1 MTLPEKGNPAMNRWN
16 IMLIDHDQLFSAGLS
31 ALLDG
36 SPFHITAAVPTV
48 AHAVAA
54 LTHPPVTP
62 PDIIII
68 ASPLL
73 DEGRGLSQVRR
84 HSPARLVVLA
94 TGGGTEP
101 LRLALQGGADACL
114 DKSMSR
120 ETLVRALHLVAL
132 GEVVYPLRAAEML
145 ATAPASPPAPASAPA
160 PTGAPSG
167 DGVGP
172 LSPREV
178 QILQC
183 LLAGQSNKAIARQLS
198 ITESTVKMHFKN
210 MMRKIQAQNRTQ
222 AAVWAIQNGL
232 APPAGPSP

>member
-1 MTLPEKGNPAMNRWN
+1 MTLPKKGGTAMNRWN

-36 SPFHITAAVPTV
+36 SPFHITTAVPTV
-48 AHAVAA
+48 AQAVTT

-62 PDIIII
+62 LDIIII

-73 DEGRGLSQVRR
+73 NGGRGLSQVRR

-94 TGGGTEP
+94 AGGGTEP

-145 ATAPASPPAPASAPA
+145 ATAPASPPAPAPA
-160 PTGAPSG
+160 TTLPG
-167 DGVGP
+167 DGGGL

-232 APPAGPSP
+232 APPAGPPP